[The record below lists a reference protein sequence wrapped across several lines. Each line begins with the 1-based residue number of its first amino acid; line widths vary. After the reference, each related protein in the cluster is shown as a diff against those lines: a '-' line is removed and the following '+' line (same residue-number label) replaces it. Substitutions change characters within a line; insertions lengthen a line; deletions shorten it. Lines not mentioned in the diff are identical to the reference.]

1 MGKDEART
9 QTYIEAIERFISS
22 GQFRSTHMD
31 YDHSTVYWTFSI
43 SEPRL
48 AGWISIYPND
58 QEPHLTA
65 NVNFGIL
72 DDRSQ
77 AAASLLERN
86 SLLTDGFYYST
97 AVERLV
103 FVGLQVP
110 LRWIRPEM
118 LTNQLN
124 ALLQMAMLSHQQF
137 VNSDFRI
144 SPLPLHWI
152 EKPEGE

>member
-9 QTYIEAIERFISS
+9 QTFIEAIEQFLSS
-22 GQFRSTHMD
+22 GQFKSTHMA
-31 YDHSTVYWTFSI
+31 YDHSTVYWTYSI

-77 AAASLLERN
+77 APADLLERN
-86 SLLTDGFYYST
+86 SMLVDGFFYST

-118 LTNQLN
+118 LKSQLEN
-124 ALLQMAMLSHQQF
+124 LLRLEMLSHQQF